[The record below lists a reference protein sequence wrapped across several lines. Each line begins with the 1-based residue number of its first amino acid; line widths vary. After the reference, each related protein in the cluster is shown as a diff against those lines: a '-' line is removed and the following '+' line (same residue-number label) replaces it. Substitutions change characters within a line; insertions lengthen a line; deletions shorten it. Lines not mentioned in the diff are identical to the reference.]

1 MLGLPLA
8 FILSQDQT
16 LHCMFF
22 LDSLKVMTRS
32 GLFLTWLFY
41 IFILMISPL
50 FTNLKPFL
58 FRLRVQ
64 KYKVFLNWQNI
75 FKLFLKIFL
84 NHSFSTKKTST
95 LLKYPSMV
103 IQTAKIEKLN
113 ITTQI
118 LLKVF
123 CNNSN
128 NLLIYKAKNLRLISY
143 LPVRRVF
150 LPVFRNSFW
159 WFFINKTYVL
169 ASWNQ
174 EIIIQ

>member
-1 MLGLPLA
+1 
-8 FILSQDQT
+8 
-16 LHCMFF
+16 MFF

-84 NHSFSTKKTST
+84 IHSFLTKK
-95 LLKYPSMV
+95 LLLSWIPPLWR
-103 IQTAKIEKLN
+103 IQIAKIE
-113 ITTQI
+113 
-118 LLKVF
+118 
-123 CNNSN
+123 
-128 NLLIYKAKNLRLISY
+128 NLT
-143 LPVRRVF
+143 LPRKRFFV
-150 LPVFRNSFW
+150 
-159 WFFINKTYVL
+159 FFILNRLTRWFITRK
-169 ASWNQ
+169 
-174 EIIIQ
+174 I